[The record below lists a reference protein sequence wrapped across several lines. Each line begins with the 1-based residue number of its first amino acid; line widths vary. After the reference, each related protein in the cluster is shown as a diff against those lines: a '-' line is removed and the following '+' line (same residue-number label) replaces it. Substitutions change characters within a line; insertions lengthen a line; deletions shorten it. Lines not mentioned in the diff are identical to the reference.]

1 MAEVKTPPVR
11 ATRVDD
17 IVAAKRTTPGAF
29 KFFSDGDGISGMN
42 YVCPC
47 GCGALAPLHFKPRPS
62 PSWTWDGNKDRPTL
76 SPSVHHVGHW
86 HGWLRAGVWES
97 C

>member
-1 MAEVKTPPVR
+1 MSEVKTAPVH
-11 ATRVDD
+11 AMRVDD
-17 IVAAKRTTPGAF
+17 ITRARNIPGAF
-29 KFFSDGDGISGMN
+29 KFFASDGTGPSGLN

-47 GCGALAPLHFKPRPS
+47 GCGAIAPLYFKPEPS
-62 PSWTWDGNKDRPTL
+62 PSWDWNGNRDKPTL

-86 HGWLRAGVWES
+86 HGYLKSGVWES